1 MLGTRALRRS
11 NHCGALQLVLKHFS
25 APNLHWRHR
34 NPSPKFVTKIRQ
46 RHSSPIWV
54 HSQTAILRKN
64 FFNNWEWRYAPY
76 LNIWIMATIGFD
88 MVYRNPKIKKL
99 IGLVSLFSYD
109 VFYAIFGNDRLLLF
123 AVMALGWMSRTV
135 FESLE
140 SWI

>member
-1 MLGTRALRRS
+1 
-11 NHCGALQLVLKHFS
+11 
-25 APNLHWRHR
+25 
-34 NPSPKFVTKIRQ
+34 
-46 RHSSPIWV
+46 
-54 HSQTAILRKN
+54 
-64 FFNNWEWRYAPY
+64 
-76 LNIWIMATIGFD
+76 MATIGFD